1 MKKILK
7 IVLSFIFVI
16 GLGLVGVGFSLQKPE
31 PSPLS
36 DENRAQINLLPL
48 PTELSLGKTRF
59 TLEQDLGHSFKN
71 VSTPK
76 LENAIKRFYSKLES
90 RTGIVIA
97 NNGSPKV
104 ILDCKNVGNDY
115 PSINDDESY
124 GLSVTEKNITL
135 TANSETGII
144 YGLESILQLVK
155 EEDGKWVLPELELND
170 KPRYA
175 WRGVMI
181 DVGRHWIP
189 KDLILRN
196 LEAMATVKMNVLHW
210 HLTEYQGFRIES
222 KTYPKL
228 HEMGSGGKFYTQ
240 EDIKEVIDYAADR
253 GIRVLPEF
261 DLPGHS
267 TSWFVGYPELA
278 SAPGPYVLDTV
289 FGVLKPVMNPTKDV
303 VYDFLDGFFGEMAN
317 LFPEEYIHIGGDE
330 VIPDHW
336 NENPEI
342 QNFMNNNEMDDF
354 HELQA
359 YFNSRIHKILIKHGK
374 KMVGWDEIIH
384 PDLPKEEIVV
394 QSWRNDQALLEA
406 VKEGNKAVLSYGYYL
421 DYKQPAGD
429 LYKVDPSV
437 VPSTIDFDID
447 STNWKGWESKLYA
460 SGADLE
466 GDLYLFG
473 EGENLQGIKYFM
485 GKPYGL
491 TDIESEGNFISFSHE
506 TSFGQMSYDIKI
518 EGDSLIGTGTVSNVA
533 IKFKGKRKGGTHMPN
548 GEPLPKFEKI
558 EALTKEQEDLI
569 LGGETCMWGEMVDD
583 ITLESRIWPRAAAV
597 AEKLWSPKD
606 YTADNEDMY
615 RRLIVMDDRLEK
627 LGIRHRASTE
637 VLIRNLVEEPYI
649 DPLRTLVNVLQ
660 EDKYFGRMVLYK
672 PELYTTTALNRVVDA
687 ARPESYVAYNFNKDV
702 NLWVQNG
709 DVRAKNRIVQK
720 LKKWSENHSKLV
732 SAIEGNER
740 LEEIK
745 VHSANLSQLAKLG
758 LEALNNRNAMKGEL
772 PEIDALLKNA
782 DKAQG
787 GTILSVVESMR
798 TLLK

>member
-1 MKKILK
+1 MKKLTKIILG
-7 IVLSFIFVI
+7 FIFAI
-16 GLGLVGVGFSLQKPE
+16 GLGLVSVGFSLQKPE
-31 PSPLS
+31 SSPLS
-36 DENRAQINLLPL
+36 DEDRSQINLLPF
-48 PTELSLGKTRF
+48 PTELTLGKTQF

-71 VSTPK
+71 ISTPK

-104 ILDCKNVGNDY
+104 ILDCKNVGKYY

-124 GLSVTEKNITL
+124 RLSVTEKNITV

-175 WRGVMI
+175 WRGIMI

-189 KDLILRN
+189 KDVILRN

-222 KTYPKL
+222 KTYRKL
-228 HEMGSGGKFYTQ
+228 HEMGSEGKFYTQ

-289 FGVLKPVMNPTKDV
+289 FGVLQPVMNPTKDV

-317 LFPEEYIHIGGDE
+317 LFPEEYVHIGGDE

-342 QNFMNNNEMDDF
+342 QNFMNKNEMDDF

-359 YFNSRIHKILIKHGK
+359 YFNSRLHKILTKHGK

-406 VKEGNKAVLSYGYYL
+406 VKEGNKAVLSHGYYL

-437 VPSTIDFDID
+437 VPSTINFDID
-447 STNWKGWESKLYA
+447 
-460 SGADLE
+460 
-466 GDLYLFG
+466 
-473 EGENLQGIKYFM
+473 
-485 GKPYGL
+485 YG
-491 TDIESEGNFISFSHE
+491 
-506 TSFGQMSYDIKI
+506 
-518 EGDSLIGTGTVSNVA
+518 
-533 IKFKGKRKGGTHMPN
+533 P
-548 GEPLPKFEKI
+548 
-558 EALTKEQEDLI
+558 
-569 LGGETCMWGEMVDD
+569 W
-583 ITLESRIWPRAAAV
+583 
-597 AEKLWSPKD
+597 
-606 YTADNEDMY
+606 
-615 RRLIVMDDRLEK
+615 
-627 LGIRHRASTE
+627 
-637 VLIRNLVEEPYI
+637 
-649 DPLRTLVNVLQ
+649 
-660 EDKYFGRMVLYK
+660 
-672 PELYTTTALNRVVDA
+672 
-687 ARPESYVAYNFNKDV
+687 
-702 NLWVQNG
+702 
-709 DVRAKNRIVQK
+709 
-720 LKKWSENHSKLV
+720 
-732 SAIEGNER
+732 
-740 LEEIK
+740 
-745 VHSANLSQLAKLG
+745 
-758 LEALNNRNAMKGEL
+758 
-772 PEIDALLKNA
+772 
-782 DKAQG
+782 
-787 GTILSVVESMR
+787 
-798 TLLK
+798 